1 MVFHTTSL
9 AQCLVTLEANNCNNS
24 ALNIPGQSWSCV
36 GSKVSLAGNSWY
48 RELRVKKHSSR
59 LPCFQ
64 DSRNWQE
71 IQAQSISDSS
81 WAFKCCIQT
90 GPSLIRAKCLRY
102 PALWACTSYGNFELS
117 MLLLPPTL
125 PTAFWCFWSKI
136 FQNQEF
142 VSSAFMFKQSAE
154 VWLCSETFQQL
165 SSSLQIRASKYS
177 STIGSQPNS
186 SKPDS
191 QSWDRSSSSSTT
203 TLDHLI

>member
-9 AQCLVTLEANNCNNS
+9 AQCLVTLEGKNCNNS

-36 GSKVSLAGNSWY
+36 GSKVSLAGNFWY
-48 RELRVKKHSSR
+48 RELRVKKTLITSALLPRFKELAGDPGPVNFRLVLGLQMLHSNWTV
-59 LPCFQ
+59 P
-64 DSRNWQE
+64 DS
-71 IQAQSISDSS
+71 
-81 WAFKCCIQT
+81 
-90 GPSLIRAKCLRY
+90 RY

-125 PTAFWCFWSKI
+125 PTAIWCFWSKL

-142 VSSAFMFKQSAE
+142 VSSAFMFKQRAE

-203 TLDHLI
+203 LDHLI